1 MRGRKNISNASF
13 RPRPTIHVYINI
25 SVLKVDYLGISFK
38 SE

>member
-1 MRGRKNISNASF
+1 MRGRKNSSNASF
-13 RPRPTIHVYINI
+13 RPRPTIYINI